1 MIYVSSFL
9 FQFCFVYAC
18 FCVSTV
24 VRLHLCKHVG
34 NLFFICNICHG
45 QKSVFKH
52 AVIGDICFYNS
63 PDVILC
69 GWLGSKHQSSVVD
82 WAQSTNPLWLTG
94 LKAPIL
100 CGWLGSEHQSFDWL
114 GSEQQFSVVDCAQ
127 STNWLANHNSM
138 VMVDFGSLLFWQQ
151 MIFHENP

>member
-1 MIYVSSFL
+1 MD
-9 FQFCFVYAC
+9 
-18 FCVSTV
+18 
-24 VRLHLCKHVG
+24 
-34 NLFFICNICHG
+34 
-45 QKSVFKH
+45 KSVFKH

-63 PDVILC
+63 PGVILC

-82 WAQSTNPLWLTG
+82 WAQSTNPLWLTE

-100 CGWLGSEHQSFDWL
+100 GGWLGSEHQSSGWL
-114 GSEQQFSVVDCAQ
+114 GSEQQFSVVDWAQ
-127 STNWLANHNSM
+127 STNWLANRNSM